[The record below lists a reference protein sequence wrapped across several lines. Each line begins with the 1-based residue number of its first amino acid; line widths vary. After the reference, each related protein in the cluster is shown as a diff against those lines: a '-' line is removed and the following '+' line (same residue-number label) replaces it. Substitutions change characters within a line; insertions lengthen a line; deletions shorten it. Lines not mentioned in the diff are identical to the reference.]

1 MSRGTLAGDASRVLA
16 GGVGIAGR
24 LVAAGTERYCPRQR
38 KYVEMGEH
46 DGGPRPASVTPTTL
60 FKLAHDPG
68 ASPWWIGITIAL
80 LGVGLVLVSAALGG

>member
-1 MSRGTLAGDASRVLA
+1 
-16 GGVGIAGR
+16 
-24 LVAAGTERYCPRQR
+24 
-38 KYVEMGEH
+38 MGEH